1 MKSFPSQQSA
11 ASTVLDPTL
20 NLKLLLN
27 PNLWAEGIK
36 IKSKMKKKT
45 SRETP

>member
-11 ASTVLDPTL
+11 ASTVLDPSL
-20 NLKLLLN
+20 NLNLLLH
-27 PNLWAEGIK
+27 PNLWAEGIT
-36 IKSKMKKKT
+36 IKSKMKNKT